1 MSMDNEFNRFFNAI
15 RNLIRKEC
23 HRPNDMIYGKI
34 VSVDPLKIDI
44 GGNIILEKEKLFL
57 SQMCRPHK
65 VTIPHKHL
73 VNPIVSEDSLAII
86 TPSITAGTAATSLPN
101 KISYTIKDQKETYNE
116 SDGTTTR
123 TADDDTQTGAN
134 HDLGGAELA
143 MSIDVTGTTSSGSVT
158 GAVPAGTTPVTATVN
173 VVSTTDLSTFTVTD
187 KKHNHVIPEHETLDV
202 HFVNTDYES
211 SVTIEIEPKLHVND
225 IVLMFAFNN
234 NQMYYVAE
242 RIEEKS

>member
-57 SQMCRPHK
+57 GQMCRPHK

-73 VNPIVSEDSLAII
+73 MNPVLTEDSLAIT
-86 TPSITAGTAATSLPN
+86 TPSISAGIPASPLPN
-101 KISYTIKDQKETYNE
+101 IQNYTVKDQKETYNE

-123 TADDDTQTGAN
+123 TLRTQPETS
-134 HDLGGAELA
+134 DCGGATLA
-143 MSIDVTGTTSSGSVT
+143 MSIDVTGTTSSGSVA

-173 VVSTTDLSTFTVTD
+173 VVPEGTIDLSTFTVTD
-187 KKHNHVIPEHETLDV
+187 NKHHHLVPEHETLDV
-202 HFVNTDYES
+202 HFAGSDYES
-211 SVTIEIEPKLHVND
+211 SVIIEIEPKLHVND

-242 RIEEKS
+242 RIEE